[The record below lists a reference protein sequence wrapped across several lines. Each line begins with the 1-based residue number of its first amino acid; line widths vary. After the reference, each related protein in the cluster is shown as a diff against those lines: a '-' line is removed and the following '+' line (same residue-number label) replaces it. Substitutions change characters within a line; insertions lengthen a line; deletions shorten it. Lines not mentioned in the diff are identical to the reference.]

1 MPLSVGKPS
10 HSKVNIWMLS
20 TFGCSP
26 GRSPQRIPWGEG
38 CSEQNVHR
46 LRFQTNPLVWGPYE
60 SSALFRASSFSLF
73 RVSWFNL
80 KAVSLSQPARRT
92 RCRAQELSRLAV
104 APASLQSTDG
114 VRPRLDSCEHVS
126 TLALAGTTITR
137 GARFLRRDETR
148 AASLYPV
155 GRENPYP

>member
-1 MPLSVGKPS
+1 MRALRVKRFVQGILFFLVPSFLVQSEGRFFVPTRKTHTLS
-10 HSKVNIWMLS
+10 
-20 TFGCSP
+20 
-26 GRSPQRIPWGEG
+26 
-38 CSEQNVHR
+38 
-46 LRFQTNPLVWGPYE
+46 
-60 SSALFRASSFSLF
+60 RAG
-73 RVSWFNL
+73 
-80 KAVSLSQPARRT
+80 AV
-92 RCRAQELSRLAV
+92 RLAV